1 MTISS
6 KLNKMPSKNA
16 LIKSEVDAKAISMMI
31 RHGGRKFLSKLKQKS
46 IRSNNSWYR
55 MLSVD
60 KRRFI
65 EAVIQTVDK
74 IRSSLLLKI
83 LTGFV
88 EKLFRAIGGIR
99 GLMGNLAYEMQNFGH
114 PLAQRIS
121 VIAAKWGN
129 NVAAAWSND
138 EGFIRYL
145 TVIDM
150 NNLPIFRIFS

>member
-1 MTISS
+1 MPTLQRNKKTIH
-6 KLNKMPSKNA
+6 A
-16 LIKSEVDAKAISMMI
+16 
-31 RHGGRKFLSKLKQKS
+31 
-46 IRSNNSWYR
+46 
-55 MLSVD
+55 
-60 KRRFI
+60 
-65 EAVIQTVDK
+65 K
-74 IRSSLLLKI
+74 IRLYPLLLKI

-99 GLMGNLAYEMQNFGH
+99 GLMGNFAYEMQNFGH